1 MPIPVRIIAWILFSL
16 IEAYQMIMVVRAICS
31 WIPPVRET
39 KFFRFL
45 CMLTEP
51 LLRPIRELL
60 NKLSWVRMIP
70 LDFSFIVLYFLL
82 SAVSS
87 ILIYLM

>member
-1 MPIPVRIIAWILFSL
+1 
-16 IEAYQMIMVVRAICS
+16 
-31 WIPPVRET
+31 
-39 KFFRFL
+39 
-45 CMLTEP
+45 MLTEP

-70 LDFSFIVLYFLL
+70 LDFSFLVLYLLL